1 MARYTGPRVRVSRRI
16 GFNVFENKKGDK
28 ALQDRPYPPGEN
40 GRKRV
45 RETDYGTQLK
55 EKQKVRYMY
64 GILEKQFRNYYKEAS
79 RMPGITGE
87 NLLIL
92 LESRLDNVIYR
103 AGFASTRPQARQIAS
118 HRHLKLNGSLVD
130 VPSIQI
136 KPGDKIELKK
146 SNWVLSFDD
155 KTLVD
160 PAPERWA
167 VIKDGGDFDA
177 FTGATVTPRAV
188 VAAVKSAMEYSQN
201 NRSALFEIEEAN
213 ES

>member
-16 GFNVFENKKGDK
+16 GFNVFENRKGDK

-64 GILEKQFRNYYKEAS
+64 GVLEKQFRNYYKEAT

-103 AGFASTRPQARQIAS
+103 AGFASTRPQAR
-118 HRHLKLNGSLVD
+118 L
-130 VPSIQI
+130 IQI
-136 KPGDKIELKK
+136 RTTSEPNQNQIRTKLGLYQSYIWNKTKQRTKLWIKNKSRLK
-146 SNWVLSFDD
+146 D
-155 KTLVD
+155 
-160 PAPERWA
+160 
-167 VIKDGGDFDA
+167 
-177 FTGATVTPRAV
+177 
-188 VAAVKSAMEYSQN
+188 
-201 NRSALFEIEEAN
+201 
-213 ES
+213 

>member
-40 GRKRV
+40 GRKRM

-64 GILEKQFRNYYKEAS
+64 GVMEKQFRNYYKKAA
-79 RMPGITGE
+79 RMSGITGE

-103 AGFASTRPQARQIAS
+103 SGFASSRPQARQLVS
-118 HRHLKLNGSLVD
+118 HRHFKINGKLVD
-130 VPSIQI
+130 IPSIQV
-136 KPGDKIELKK
+136 KQGDKIEIKDKSQDMILVQHSIDTGQDREEAAWLKVDK
-146 SNWVLSFDD
+146 NKKNIEVLS
-155 KTLVD
+155 T
-160 PAPERWA
+160 PSRS
-167 VIKDGGDFDA
+167 DA
-177 FTGATVTPRAV
+177 
-188 VAAVKSAMEYSQN
+188 SHQ
-201 NRSALFEIEEAN
+201 IEEQLIV
-213 ES
+213 ELYSK

>member
-1 MARYTGPRVRVSRRI
+1 VARYTGPRVRVSRRI

-87 NLLIL
+87 NLLVL

-103 AGFASTRPQARQIAS
+103 AGFASTRPQARQLAS
-118 HRHLKLNGSLVD
+118 HRHIKLNGSLVD
-130 VPSIQI
+130 IPSIQV
-136 KPGDKIELKK
+136 KPGDKIELKD
-146 SNWVLSFDD
+146 S
-155 KTLVD
+155 
-160 PAPERWA
+160 
-167 VIKDGGDFDA
+167 
-177 FTGATVTPRAV
+177 
-188 VAAVKSAMEYSQN
+188 SQN
-201 NRSALFEIEEAN
+201 MIVVQHTIDTGQDNEVPSWLSVDNSKKSIEILSLPSRGEISHQIEEQLIV
-213 ES
+213 ELYSK

>member
-40 GRKRV
+40 GRKRM

-64 GILEKQFRNYYKEAS
+64 GIMEKQFRNYYKLAS
-79 RMPGITGE
+79 RMSGITGE

-103 AGFASTRPQARQIAS
+103 SGFASSRPQARQLVS
-118 HRHLKLNGSLVD
+118 HRHFKLNGKLVD
-130 VPSIQI
+130 IPSIQV
-136 KPGDKIELKK
+136 KQGDKIEIKDKSQDMILIQHSIDTGQDREEVAWLKVDK
-146 SNWVLSFDD
+146 NKKNIEVLS
-155 KTLVD
+155 T
-160 PAPERWA
+160 PSRN
-167 VIKDGGDFDA
+167 DA
-177 FTGATVTPRAV
+177 
-188 VAAVKSAMEYSQN
+188 SHQ
-201 NRSALFEIEEAN
+201 IEEQLIV
-213 ES
+213 ELYSK